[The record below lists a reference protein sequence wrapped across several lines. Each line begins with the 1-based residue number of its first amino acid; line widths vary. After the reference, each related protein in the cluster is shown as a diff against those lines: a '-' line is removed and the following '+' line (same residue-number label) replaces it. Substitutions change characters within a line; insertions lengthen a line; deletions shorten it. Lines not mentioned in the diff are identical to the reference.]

1 MSVEKMKVELE
12 RLDALKWDL
21 KSAVEAVNH
30 ITRDIKYD
38 NTPMEIYM
46 HVEQLADEHGIDVK
60 YEVNTI
66 REKVNELES
75 AIYEL
80 VSPFESELRDAE
92 YEHDDLEYE
101 IEEVV
106 NGND

>member
-21 KSAVEAVNH
+21 KSVVDSVNDK
-30 ITRDIKYD
+30 TREIKYD

-46 HVEQLADEHGIDVK
+46 HVEQLAEKHGIDVK
-60 YEVNTI
+60 YEVDAI
-66 REKVNELES
+66 REKVNLLES

-80 VSPFESELRDAE
+80 VSPFEDELRDIE
-92 YEHDDLEYE
+92 YKHDDLEYE

-106 NGND
+106 NGSD

>member
-1 MSVEKMKVELE
+1 MSIEEMKVELK

-21 KSAVEAVNH
+21 QSVVESVNH
-30 ITRDIKYD
+30 TTRDIKYD

-46 HVEQLADEHGIDVK
+46 HVEQLAEEHGIDVS

-66 REKVNELES
+66 REKVNLLES

-92 YEHDDLEYE
+92 YQHDDLEYE
-101 IEEVV
+101 IEEAE
-106 NGND
+106 NGSD

>member
-1 MSVEKMKVELE
+1 MSVEEMKVELE

-21 KSAVEAVNH
+21 MSIVDNVNDK
-30 ITRDIKYD
+30 TREIKYD

-46 HVEQLADEHGIDVK
+46 HVEHLAEKHGIDVK
-60 YEVNTI
+60 YEVDAI
-66 REKVNELES
+66 REKVNLLES

-92 YEHDDLEYE
+92 YKHDDLEYE
-101 IEEVV
+101 IEEAE
-106 NGND
+106 NGSN

>member
-1 MSVEKMKVELE
+1 MSVEKMKGELE

-21 KSAVEAVNH
+21 KSVVDSVNDK
-30 ITRDIKYD
+30 TREIKYD

-46 HVEQLADEHGIDVK
+46 HVEQLAEKHGIDVK
-60 YEVNTI
+60 YEVDAI
-66 REKVNELES
+66 REKVNLLES

-80 VSPFESELRDAE
+80 VSPFEDELRDIE
-92 YEHDDLEYE
+92 YKHDDLEYE

>member
-12 RLDALKWDL
+12 RLDALRWDL
-21 KSAVEAVNH
+21 KSVVDSVNDK
-30 ITRDIKYD
+30 TREIKYD

-46 HVEQLADEHGIDVK
+46 HVEQLAEKHDIDIK
-60 YEVNTI
+60 YEVDAI

-92 YEHDDLEYE
+92 YNHDDLEYE
-101 IEEVV
+101 IEEIV
-106 NGND
+106 NGSN

>member
-21 KSAVEAVNH
+21 KSVVDSVNDK
-30 ITRDIKYD
+30 TREIKYD

-46 HVEQLADEHGIDVK
+46 HVEQLAEKHGIDVK
-60 YEVNTI
+60 YEVDAI
-66 REKVNELES
+66 REKVNLLES

-101 IEEVV
+101 IEEAQ